1 MDKSRGFSHDRLA
14 LTSCM
19 NYVDLFVLILV
30 LVSLAE
36 GVRKGGAVQIFS
48 YAGLALG
55 LAIGASLASRAGKMV
70 DDPIMRTVVSTVVL
84 FGSSILVGAI
94 GRVIGTRISGHLIRA
109 RLGPLD
115 ATAGAGV
122 SVVSTL
128 LVVWLM
134 AGMLANV
141 PIEEISQGIQGSRVV
156 YALNR
161 TLPPTPGVF
170 SRMRQILTAAG
181 FPQVFAGIEPPPN
194 GDVPL
199 PDNRLLQG
207 ATAAAAPSTVKI
219 VGVGCGGTLNGS
231 GFVVAPGYVMTNAH
245 VVAGV
250 DRPMIQDRRGFHRG
264 TPVVF
269 DPNTDIAVLR
279 TTNLAGPPL
288 DLALEIADSGD
299 LAAVLGYPG
308 GGALKVVPAAI
319 INEIE
324 ALGRDIYGRRLASR
338 RVYRLRA
345 EVRPG
350 NSGGPL
356 VDPGGN
362 VIGVIFSASAVR
374 PDIGYALTARQV
386 APRLAE
392 ARRGGGEVD
401 TGPCAE

>member
-1 MDKSRGFSHDRLA
+1 
-14 LTSCM
+14 M
-19 NYVDLFVLILV
+19 NYVDLFILILI
-30 LVSLAE
+30 LLSLAE
-36 GVRKGGAVQIFS
+36 GIRKGGAVQIFS
-48 YAGLALG
+48 YTGLALG
-55 LAIGASLASRAGKMV
+55 LAAGAAFAPKAAKLAA
-70 DDPIMRTVVSTVVL
+70 DPISRTVVSTVVL
-84 FGSSILVGAI
+84 FGTSILVGAI
-94 GRVIGTRISGHLIRA
+94 GRWIGSRLAGHLVRA
-109 RLGPLD
+109 KLGPLD

-122 SVVSTL
+122 SIVSTL

-141 PIEEISQGIQGSRVV
+141 PIEQVSQGIQGSRVV
-156 YALNR
+156 HALNR
-161 TLPPTPGVF
+161 TLPPAPGVF

-181 FPQVFAGIEPPPN
+181 FPQVFAGLEPPPN

-199 PDNRLLQG
+199 PDNRLLQK
-207 ATAAAAPSTVKI
+207 ATAAAAGSTVKI

-231 GFVVAPGYVMTNAH
+231 GFVIAPGYVMTNAH
-245 VVAGV
+245 VIAGI

-264 TPVVF
+264 VPVAF
-269 DPNTDIAVLR
+269 DPNTDVAVLR
-279 TTNLAGPPL
+279 ATNLAGPPL
-288 DLALEIADSGD
+288 DLHLQTAANGD
-299 LAAVLGYPG
+299 LGAVLGFPG
-308 GGALKVVPAAI
+308 GGPLKVVPAAI

-338 RVYRLRA
+338 RVYRIRA

-356 VDPGGN
+356 VDGAGR
-362 VIGVIFSASAVR
+362 VVGVIFSASAVQ
-374 PDIGYALTARQV
+374 PDIGYALTAREV